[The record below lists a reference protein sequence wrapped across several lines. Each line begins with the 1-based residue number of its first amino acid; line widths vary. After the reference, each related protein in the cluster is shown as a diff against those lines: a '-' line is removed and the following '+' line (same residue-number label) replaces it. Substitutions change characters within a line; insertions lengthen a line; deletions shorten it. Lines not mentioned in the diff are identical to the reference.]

1 LASPG
6 RIRCTTVESEPTARI
21 TLGEPV
27 NEHVPDI
34 ELADAIEAVRQ
45 QLAAAAERG
54 AGQRIQFEVGP
65 VELEFGVELRRDGR
79 LSGGVRAWVLS
90 ADAEASAGH
99 TRAHRVT
106 VTLTPKDLATGGS
119 PLVGNPD
126 LGSREGF
133 R

>member
-1 LASPG
+1 M
-6 RIRCTTVESEPTARI
+6 
-21 TLGEPV
+21 

-54 AGQRIQFEVGP
+54 AGHRIQFEVGP
-65 VELEFGVELRRDGR
+65 VELEFGVELRRDGK

-90 ADAEASAGH
+90 ADAEVSAGR

-106 VTLTPKDLATGGS
+106 VTLTPKDFVTGGS

-133 R
+133 H